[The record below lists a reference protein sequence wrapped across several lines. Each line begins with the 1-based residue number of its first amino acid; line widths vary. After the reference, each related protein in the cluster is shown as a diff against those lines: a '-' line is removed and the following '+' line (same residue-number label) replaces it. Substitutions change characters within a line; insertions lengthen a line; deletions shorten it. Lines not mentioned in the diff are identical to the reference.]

1 MILPFYPYEIS
12 INHQFPFSIPQVFS
26 PSCKSYSYLTP
37 SCTETWLDHRV
48 RGQVPPDWSPGV
60 LSQTLKHHET
70 FPENHWLRLGWK
82 RDSYF
87 GPVQSP
93 KVSATSMPG
102 SLLRAYESPPF
113 DTKTPRVSSIFGI
126 PGDSGRTKGTAETAG
141 APPHEFSRKK
151 QTIVAVFDFVPQ
163 RNPCEVCEELIYLI
177 WVDWDDIKLTLNFPP
192 LGILCPPG
200 DMSVFSN
207 TPDLVRLQLR
217 NTKVMGRFKA
227 RAPLKSLEL
236 RHLEELTGSISTG
249 ANLGAGSSFID
260 YTWLVVWNM
269 FYFSIYWE

>member
-12 INHQFPFSIPQVFS
+12 INHQFPFSIPHVFS

-93 KVSATSMPG
+93 K
-102 SLLRAYESPPF
+102 YQPPPCLVLYREPM
-113 DTKTPRVSSIFGI
+113 KVHHSTPRHQGSRAFLGS
-126 PGDSGRTKGTAETAG
+126 PGAQGGPKELLKQQE
-141 APPHEFSRKK
+141 PPLTNSHGKK

-177 WVDWDDIKLTLNFPP
+177 WVDWDDRKLTLNFPP

-200 DMSVFSN
+200 DMFVFSN

-236 RHLEELTGSISTG
+236 RHLEELTRSISTG
-249 ANLGAGSSFID
+249 ANLGTGSSFID